1 MHFPAPPLAVALL
14 AAAVLAACQPAV
26 SSVTQD
32 RAYSPSEFRFAA
44 ENKALVTVITGN
56 PFAMRKAE
64 FDGAVLAAMQ
74 PVNWGFPLARTPR
87 TRFTTTPDETS
98 NLDYRVEVL
107 FAPAEASPALCEG
120 TARVKASPRQR
131 PIRARMAFCH
141 RAQLLSTS
149 VGRLDE
155 AASPSD
161 PRFRRMVAQMTS
173 ALFPHRDN
181 REDAIG
187 EHGLRGM

>member
-1 MHFPAPPLAVALL
+1 MPVPVPSLAVALL
-14 AAAVLAACQPAV
+14 AAAGLAACQPAV

-32 RAYSPSEFRFAA
+32 RAYSPSEFRYAA
-44 ENKALVTVITGN
+44 ENKTLATVITGN
-56 PFAMRKAE
+56 PFAMPKAA

-87 TRFTTTPDETS
+87 TRFATTPDETS

-107 FAPAEASPALCEG
+107 FAPAEESAALCDG
-120 TARVKASPRQR
+120 TARVQALQRQR

-141 RAQLLSTS
+141 RTQLLSTS

-155 AASPSD
+155 ANGPSD

-173 ALFPHRDN
+173 ALFPHRDD